1 MMATDEMTLRDMRA
15 LEMRQIELERQKRK
29 SKMNNNIDKKSLGEL
44 IQFHQQQIAANQRQ
58 IDELRGQFEPEPL
71 PEVKPMFGQALRI
84 ENTKALLT
92 HYGVACEYD
101 RAVYGVLEQGN
112 CFISK
117 EAAELEAEKRRLR
130 QFARVR
136 MAESWDDKMPREAGF
151 LPYCINLM
159 GGQVKICAQSLFSP
173 LYFPS
178 YAEAQSFFEE
188 VGLCG
193 IYNILSL

>member
-1 MMATDEMTLRDMRA
+1 MATDEMTLRDMRA
-15 LEMRQIELERQKRK
+15 LEMRQIELKRQKRK
-29 SKMNNNIDKKSLGEL
+29 SKMNNNIDKKTLGEL

-92 HYGVACEYD
+92 HYGDACEYD
-101 RAVYGVLEQGN
+101 LAVDGELEQGS
-112 CFISK
+112 CFISD

-130 QFARVR
+130 QLARVR
-136 MAESWDDKMPREAGF
+136 MADSWDDDRPWEKGF
-151 LPYCINLM
+151 MPYCINLM

-173 LYFPS
+173 LHFPS
-178 YAEAQSFFEE
+178 YAEAKSFFDE
-188 VGLCG
+188 VGKDG
-193 IYNILSL
+193 IRKILEL